1 MDDVQTIRRFKRG
14 DMDGLEVLMQRYL
27 VRAARAA
34 FLIIQDQ
41 ALAQDIV
48 QETFIHICQRNHQFD
63 GSRRFELYGSHP
75 LTCRS

>member
-41 ALAQDIV
+41 VLAQDVV
-48 QETFIHICQRNHQFD
+48 QETFIHIYQRNHQFD
-63 GSRRFELYGSHP
+63 GSRRFELYGSRP